1 MGIVFRQSAIT
12 TIISYCGVAIGYIN
26 LLYLYPKFLE
36 PDQIGLLRTIQDAA
50 ILFTPFAQFGL
61 AQSIVRYYPKLVTG
75 KESSGSFIRLML
87 LLALAGF
94 GIFFIAF
101 KIFETPIL
109 SYFETNAQEIIGYTS
124 LVLWLTLILLITAI
138 LEAYS
143 RSLLKTIVPNLLREI
158 VARLLLAILVTL
170 YFMGYLD
177 FNQFIISTAVAYM
190 VCLGILALYL
200 WTLGEFQLYQNISQL
215 DKSEIPGLL
224 KYSLLSFVGMAG
236 LIIIGKVD
244 SIMVTGLI
252 GLSANAIYTTA
263 FYMATVIEIPK
274 RALMQISMPLISR
287 AFEKNDMV
295 DIKNIYQK
303 TSINQFIVGGLIL
316 IGIWANLHNIFSLM
330 PRGEIYDA
338 GKYVVIIIGLGK
350 LLDMM
355 FGPSSEIIVLSKYYA
370 FNIILILLLAA
381 SIVIANNILIP
392 EYGING
398 AAIGSALALIL
409 FNVLKY
415 IFIYIKLKMQP
426 LSWATLKVLA
436 IVGIAVG
443 CNYLIPQMEFIF
455 VDLVVRSVA
464 ITLVYTSLVFIS
476 KASPDGNQVF
486 KKVLVF
492 VGITRP

>member
-1 MGIVFRQSAIT
+1 M
-12 TIISYCGVAIGYIN
+12 
-26 LLYLYPKFLE
+26 
-36 PDQIGLLRTIQDAA
+36 
-50 ILFTPFAQFGL
+50 
-61 AQSIVRYYPKLVTG
+61 
-75 KESSGSFIRLML
+75 
-87 LLALAGF
+87 
-94 GIFFIAF
+94 
-101 KIFETPIL
+101 
-109 SYFETNAQEIIGYTS
+109 
-124 LVLWLTLILLITAI
+124 
-138 LEAYS
+138 
-143 RSLLKTIVPNLLREI
+143 
-158 VARLLLAILVTL
+158 
-170 YFMGYLD
+170 
-177 FNQFIISTAVAYM
+177 
-190 VCLGILALYL
+190 
-200 WTLGEFQLYQNISQL
+200 NIH
-215 DKSEIPGLL
+215 
-224 KYSLLSFVGMAG
+224 A
-236 LIIIGKVD
+236 
-244 SIMVTGLI
+244 
-252 GLSANAIYTTA
+252 
-263 FYMATVIEIPK
+263 
-274 RALMQISMPLISR
+274 
-287 AFEKNDMV
+287 
-295 DIKNIYQK
+295 
-303 TSINQFIVGGLIL
+303 
-316 IGIWANLHNIFSLM
+316 LM

-426 LSWATLKVLA
+426 LSWATIKVLA

-492 VGITRP
+492 VGITKS